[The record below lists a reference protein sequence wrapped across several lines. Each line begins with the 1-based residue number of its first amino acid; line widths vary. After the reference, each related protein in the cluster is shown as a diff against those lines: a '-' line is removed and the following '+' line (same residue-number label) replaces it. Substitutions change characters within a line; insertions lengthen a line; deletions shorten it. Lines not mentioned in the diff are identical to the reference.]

1 MKGRKLA
8 AIKASEV
15 TRVHRKTIRISNAD
29 LVSSLKQ
36 NLGTQVVALIAGV
49 DKKTVLRWIEDRAD
63 VMRDESEKRLRAAY
77 QVFELLATVDAP
89 PTIRAWFIGMNPQ
102 LEDDSPAE
110 ALAEGKLR
118 EVLSAARAFVDGA

>member
-1 MKGRKLA
+1 MA
-8 AIKASEV
+8 VTKASEA

-29 LVSSLKQ
+29 LVTSLKG
-36 NLGTQVVALIAGV
+36 NLGTPVVALIAGV
-49 DKKTVLRWIEDRAD
+49 DKKTVLRWIDDRAD
-63 VMRDESEKRLRAAY
+63 SMRAASEKRLRAAY

-102 LEDDSPAE
+102 LEDESPSE